1 MSAAF
6 DFVFSFG
13 PAWKACYRNRPLPAG
28 DGPSAPLIY
37 RFPQAHQ
44 CYFDR
49 GAIPQPKVIE
59 PETTVTIRNS
69 EFCPSFHGLGQSSHT
84 FAEFFA
90 GIGLTHMGLS
100 QQGWRCVYAN
110 DIAAK
115 KKRMYESCFG
125 KADYYHVEDI
135 WKTKQ
140 IISQIPA
147 GKLDLA
153 TACFPC
159 VDLSLAG
166 NLKGFAGEQS
176 GAFNGFTKVLGAL
189 QRENRLPRAVLVEN
203 VIGFLSSHNGKFL
216 RIALKALSSLGY
228 YLDAFI
234 VDAKSFV
241 PQSRPRLFL
250 VGFLHELM
258 PDKGE
263 KPSRPVA
270 LPEPW
275 ALRERPDTRRRPL
288 QLVRALEETRLA
300 TEWFPLYLPPL
311 PRENRTLWEHIDT
324 DGAQEWWNETRVR
337 KHLAEMSPVHR
348 ARAEELKKRREITVG
363 TIYRRVRDSKSRS
376 EIRTDGLAGC
386 LRTPRGGSSRQI
398 VLVAGKGKIQMR
410 WMTPREYA
418 RLQGC
423 PDFPIEVERNE
434 ALYGFGDAVCVPVIN
449 WIAENVLTQLF
460 PATDHPGQLQKAT
473 GD

>member
-1 MSAAF
+1 VRM
-6 DFVFSFG
+6 VF
-13 PAWKACYRNRPLPAG
+13 YRNRPLPAE
-28 DGPSAPLIY
+28 DRPFAALIY
-37 RFPQAHQ
+37 DSHKLISAILTVDDFPQ
-44 CYFDR
+44 
-49 GAIPQPKVIE
+49 VIE
-59 PETTVTIRNS
+59 AETTVTIRKP
-69 EFCPSFHGLGQSSHT
+69 EICRPLDGAGHPSHT

-90 GIGLTHMGLS
+90 GIGLTHMGLA
-100 QQGWRCVYAN
+100 QHGWHCVYAN
-110 DIAAK
+110 DIEVK

-140 IISQIPA
+140 ITSRMPA

-153 TACFPC
+153 TASFPC

-189 QRENRLPRAVLVEN
+189 QRENRLPRTVLIEN
-203 VIGFLSSHNGKFL
+203 VIGFLSSHNGKFF
-216 RIALKALSSLGY
+216 RVALKALSSLGY
-228 YLDAFI
+228 YVDAFI
-234 VDAKSFV
+234 VDAKTFV

-258 PDKGE
+258 PDEGE
-263 KPSRPVA
+263 RPRRLAA

-275 ALRERPDTRRRPL
+275 ALEEVPDIRRRPL
-288 QLVRALEETRLA
+288 QLLRALEETRLA
-300 TEWFPLYLPPL
+300 TKWFPFHLPPL
-311 PRENRTLWEHIDT
+311 PRENRTLSEHIDT
-324 DGAQEWWNETRVR
+324 DETQEWWNETRVR
-337 KHLAEMSPVHR
+337 KHLAEMSPAHR
-348 ARAEELKKRREITVG
+348 ARTEELKKRREITIG

-398 VLVAGKGKIQMR
+398 VLVVGKGKIQMR

-434 ALYGFGDAVCVPVIN
+434 ALFGFGDAVCVPVIS
-449 WIAENVLTQLF
+449 WIAKNVLTQLF
-460 PATDHPGQLQKAT
+460 PATDLSSQFHEAA

>member
-1 MSAAF
+1 MIEAESTFATRNAQTCTQF
-6 DFVFSFG
+6 D
-13 PAWKACYRNRPLPAG
+13 
-28 DGPSAPLIY
+28 
-37 RFPQAHQ
+37 
-44 CYFDR
+44 
-49 GAIPQPKVIE
+49 GARHPY
-59 PETTVTIRNS
+59 
-69 EFCPSFHGLGQSSHT
+69 HT

-90 GIGLTHMGLS
+90 GIGLTHMGLA
-100 QQGWRCVYAN
+100 QHGWECVYAN
-110 DIAAK
+110 DIEAK
-115 KKRMYESCFG
+115 KKRMYESYFG
-125 KADYYHVEDI
+125 RADYYHVEDI

-140 IISQIPA
+140 ITSHVPTGI
-147 GKLDLA
+147 LDLA
-153 TACFPC
+153 TASFPC

-176 GAFNGFTKVLGAL
+176 GAYNGFTKVLRAL

-203 VIGFLSSHNGKFL
+203 VIGFLSSHNGKFF
-216 RIALKALSSLGY
+216 RIALKALSNLGY
-228 YLDAFI
+228 YIDSFI

-250 VGFLHELM
+250 VGFLRELI
-258 PDKGE
+258 PNDGK
-263 KPSRPVA
+263 KPRRPVA
-270 LPEPW
+270 LPELW
-275 ALRERPDTRRRPL
+275 ALEEAPDMRRRPL
-288 QLVRALEETRLA
+288 QLVKALEETRLE
-300 TEWFPLYLPPL
+300 TEWIPLHLPPV
-311 PRENRTLWEHIDT
+311 PRVSRTLEEYIDA
-324 DGAQEWWNETRVR
+324 DQMQEWWNEARVR
-337 KHLAEMSPVHR
+337 KHLAEMSPAHR
-348 ARAEELKKRREITVG
+348 ARTEELKRCREITIG

-434 ALYGFGDAVCVPVIN
+434 ALFGFGDAVCVPVIS
-449 WIAENVLTQLF
+449 WIAKNVLTQLF
-460 PATDHPGQLQKAT
+460 PTTDLFCQFREAA